1 MTEQKKKKQITAT
14 VCMSKEDKQMLV
26 DHAKATNVTLSSL
39 IVKASLK
46 ACNERGF
53 KQLVFDLHKPD
64 GYITMPAWM
73 TSTDLAKAAKVLEL
87 MEGPVLS
94 PAPIE
99 E

>member
-1 MTEQKKKKQITAT
+1 MTDQKKKKQITAT

-26 DHAKATNVTLSSL
+26 DHAKASNVTLSSL

-46 ACNERGF
+46 ACNEQDF

-73 TSTDLAKAAKVLEL
+73 TSTDLRKAAKMLEL
-87 MEGPVLS
+87 MEGPSLPTV
-94 PAPIE
+94 E